1 MCNFPA
7 FNRSMTK
14 GAPRTVLNSS
24 SLVSGMS
31 NKERFFAS
39 RKLTSSMTC
48 VRADTES
55 ASGVETPLVEFEN
68 FPRDYHSPVSQSNL
82 PTLPGVPT
90 AEPILVFLR
99 YLTCSSSLKC
109 LANSFAAPAPFSPCK
124 ILFLRTRVTF
134 ATRKA
139 APVKKRRVG
148 APGDLLL
155 CSNRVWSKGIAFF
168 EGDYTE
174 RFEDNNRVL

>member
-31 NKERFFAS
+31 IKERFFAS

-55 ASGVETPLVEFEN
+55 ASGAETTLVGFET
-68 FPRDYHSPVSQSNL
+68 FPCDYYSPVSQSNL

-109 LANSFAAPAPFSPCK
+109 LANSFAAPAPFSPCN

-139 APVKKRRVG
+139 APVKKSRVG
-148 APGDLLL
+148 APGDLVL
-155 CSNRVWSKGIAFF
+155 CSNRVWSKGTAFS
-168 EGDYTE
+168 EGEYTG
-174 RFEDNNRVL
+174 RLQDSKRVL

>member
-1 MCNFPA
+1 
-7 FNRSMTK
+7 MTK
-14 GAPRTVLNSS
+14 GAPRTVVNSS

-31 NKERFFAS
+31 NKERFFTS

-48 VRADTES
+48 VRADTDS
-55 ASGVETPLVEFEN
+55 ASGVETSLVSIGN
-68 FPRDYHSPVSQSNL
+68 FPCNYYLPVSQSNL

-109 LANSFAAPAPFSPCK
+109 LANSFAAPAPFSPCNV
-124 ILFLRTRVTF
+124 LFLSTRVAF

-139 APVKKRRVG
+139 APVKKSRVG
-148 APGDLLL
+148 APGDLVL
-155 CSNRVWSKGIAFF
+155 CSNRVWSKGTTFS
-168 EGDYTE
+168 EGDYTG
-174 RFEDNNRVL
+174 